1 MCACLP
7 RWGGTERAVLQAQ
20 LPQKLRRS
28 RTWGHGELKALQ
40 GVRNLH
46 CEGVCSGG
54 CLRESKREIRRERQ
68 EYRGM
73 SLGTRRTEK

>member
-1 MCACLP
+1 M
-7 RWGGTERAVLQAQ
+7 ERAVLQAQ

-46 CEGVCSGG
+46 CEGVCGGG
-54 CLRESKREIRRERQ
+54 CLRESKREIRRER
-68 EYRGM
+68 
-73 SLGTRRTEK
+73 